1 MGEALKA
8 IVLAGLGLLL
18 FLPAYAQQTT
28 GSPPRDVLN
37 AQTITTDPSINFSSG
52 IDYSS
57 GRYGQ
62 AQATDILVGLTSV
75 GLSVDEFQLSASL
88 PYLNIVGP
96 AYVVVGPAGVPV
108 IVNPKAGSDSAGRS
122 GWGDLSLSATFNVPS
137 EILDDWELSLTA
149 RTKVATANAG
159 KGLSTGATDYA
170 FSADLTHQWDIWSP
184 FVTFEYRI
192 PGNPSFYS
200 FKDAPSFSTGTSVQF
215 SDSLVGIVS
224 YDFDG
229 SISSTLADSQ
239 QLFGSISWIFDDR
252 WTATVYAEK
261 GLSAASP
268 AVGTG
273 LLVICKLF

>member
-8 IVLAGLGLLL
+8 IVLAAVSLLI
-18 FLPAYAQQTT
+18 FLPAQAQEVP
-28 GSPPRDVLN
+28 SNASRDVSNSRSSGSDLG
-37 AQTITTDPSINFSSG
+37 INFSSG
-52 IDYSS
+52 LDYSS

-62 AQATDILVGLTSV
+62 TQATDILIGLTSLGV
-75 GLSVDEFQLSASL
+75 TFDDFQVSASL

-96 AYVVVGPAGVPV
+96 AYVVVGPGGTPV

-122 GWGDLSLSATFNVPS
+122 GWGDLNLSATFNVPKDF
-137 EILDDWELSLTA
+137 LADWELSLTA
-149 RTKVATANAG
+149 RTKIATANAG
-159 KGLSTGATDYA
+159 KGLSTGATDFA
-170 FSADLTHQWDIWSP
+170 FSADLSRQWDIWSP

-200 FKDAPSFSTGTSVQF
+200 FKDAPSFSAGTAIQI
-215 SDSLVGIVS
+215 SDSLVGIAS
-224 YDFDG
+224 YDYDA

-239 QLFGSISWIFDDR
+239 QLFGSISWIFNER

-261 GLSAASP
+261 GLSNGSP
-268 AVGTG
+268 TVGTG